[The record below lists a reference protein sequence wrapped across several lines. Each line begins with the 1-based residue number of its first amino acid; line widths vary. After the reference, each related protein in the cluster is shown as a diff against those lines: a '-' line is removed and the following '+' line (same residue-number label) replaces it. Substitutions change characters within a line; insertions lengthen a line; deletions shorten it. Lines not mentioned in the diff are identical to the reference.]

1 MIRAL
6 VIVSVVL
13 VALGCSAFGT
23 LLSRIDLAHAESARA
38 YAHTAILEAR
48 LVQFTHRDVKPS
60 NDSRV
65 DVCIART
72 DALRSA
78 IKALVRLERVAMP
91 NDPGWAWITWDEKL
105 AVRR

>member
-6 VIVSVVL
+6 VILSVVL
-13 VALGCSAFGT
+13 VALGCSALGT
-23 LLSRIDLAHAESARA
+23 LLSRMDRERAASDAIRAHVSL
-38 YAHTAILEAR
+38 LEAR
-48 LVQFTHRDVKPS
+48 LVQFTHRDVKPA
-60 NDSRV
+60 NDPRV
-65 DVCIART
+65 EVCIART

-91 NDPGWAWITWDEKL
+91 NDPGWAWLTWDEKL